1 MDWIQLPLSRELHKV
16 SDVLHALQLP
26 GVVMLGTDQNTR
38 LFTLDR
44 GKRKLKDK
52 VQALQS
58 LGYHLLN

>member
-16 SDVLHALQLP
+16 SDVLNALQLP
-26 GVVMLGTDQNTR
+26 GIVMLGTDQNTR

-44 GKRKLKDK
+44 GERKLKDK

-58 LGYHLLN
+58 LGDHLLN

>member
-16 SDVLHALQLP
+16 SNVLHTLQLP
-26 GVVMLGTDQNTR
+26 GIVMFGTDQNTR

-44 GKRKLKDK
+44 GERKLKDK

-58 LGYHLLN
+58 LGDHLLN